1 MKHINKFNERYSG
14 KETGCEY
21 KNDFIKALETL
32 FYSWGSEAPPEAYW
46 AANELLDWFEK
57 EFDSKI
63 DDRFDENGEN
73 VEEIFDKIRN
83 TYPGYSL

>member
-1 MKHINKFNERYSG
+1 MKHIKNIYERYSG

-21 KNDFIKALETL
+21 KDDLIKCFITL
-32 FYSWGSEAPPEAYW
+32 FYSWGSDAPPEAIW
-46 AANELLDWFEK
+46 AANDFLNWFEK

-63 DDRFDENGEN
+63 DIRFDENLEN
-73 VEEIFDKIRN
+73 ADEIFDKIRN